1 MVALHILYLLFPGKR
16 GLRMRGFWNFPGN
29 RVKMASNE
37 QGKLNTHQG
46 NCEYDLLLFVE
57 KRVAL
62 QTSTPFVRSS
72 SVAALNQAAGLDG
85 SLFEI
90 DAPPAPPPKCSTV
103 SCLETSL
110 LEESTSVNTSN
121 TNTQLNVGFINSTT
135 SHSFSE
141 SASGESIVQSNAAPA
156 AGEESSSI
164 MISSE
169 KSHLDAIIEEEEP
182 TAMSETET
190 HTAET
195 ETHAPETETHATET
209 ETHAAETKT
218 HTAETEIHTAETE
231 THTTATAAE
240 TETHTAE
247 TETHTDEAGTH
258 SAETETHSAE
268 TETQTTE
275 AETHTA
281 ETETCTTDETMETD
295 ADTGTGIKP
304 EESKVSANKDSIYI
318 EEKKKPQTK
327 QMKRKRLTKV
337 SSNSCINYTNLQA
350 KFTTNSL
357 QLHGQ

>member
-1 MVALHILYLLFPGKR
+1 
-16 GLRMRGFWNFPGN
+16 MRGFWNFPGN

-37 QGKLNTHQG
+37 QGKLNIHQG
-46 NCEYDLLLFVE
+46 NRECDLLLFVE

-141 SASGESIVQSNAAPA
+141 SASGESNAAPA

-182 TAMSETET
+182 TAISETET

-195 ETHAPETETHATET
+195 ETHAAETDAAETETHATETDAVETETHAAETDVAETETHAAET

-218 HTAETEIHTAETE
+218 H
-231 THTTATAAE
+231 
-240 TETHTAE
+240 
-247 TETHTDEAGTH
+247 
-258 SAETETHSAE
+258 
-268 TETQTTE
+268 TTE

-304 EESKVSANKDSIYI
+304 EESKVSADKGSIYI

-350 KFTTNSL
+350 NSTTSSL

>member
-1 MVALHILYLLFPGKR
+1 M
-16 GLRMRGFWNFPGN
+16 
-29 RVKMASNE
+29 
-37 QGKLNTHQG
+37 
-46 NCEYDLLLFVE
+46 
-57 KRVAL
+57 AL

-141 SASGESIVQSNAAPA
+141 SASGESIVQSNVAPA
-156 AGEESSSI
+156 AGEESSSVT
-164 MISSE
+164 ISSE

-195 ETHAPETETHATET
+195 ETHAAETETHATET
-209 ETHAAETKT
+209 DAAETETHAAETDAAETKT
-218 HTAETEIHTAETE
+218 HTSETEIHTAETE

-247 TETHTDEAGTH
+247 TDTHAADAGTH

-268 TETQTTE
+268 TETHTTE

-281 ETETCTTDETMETD
+281 ETEICTTDETMETD

-350 KFTTNSL
+350 KFTTSSL

>member
-1 MVALHILYLLFPGKR
+1 M
-16 GLRMRGFWNFPGN
+16 
-29 RVKMASNE
+29 
-37 QGKLNTHQG
+37 
-46 NCEYDLLLFVE
+46 
-57 KRVAL
+57 AL

-141 SASGESIVQSNAAPA
+141 SASGESIVQSNVAPA
-156 AGEESSSI
+156 AGEESSSVT
-164 MISSE
+164 ISSE

-195 ETHAPETETHATET
+195 ETHAAETETHATET
-209 ETHAAETKT
+209 DAAETETHAAETDAAETKT

-247 TETHTDEAGTH
+247 TDTHAADAGTH

-268 TETQTTE
+268 TETHTTE

-281 ETETCTTDETMETD
+281 ETEICTTDETMETD

-350 KFTTNSL
+350 KFTTSSL